1 MKKQNKAVDFST
13 ALSDVMDFESASST
27 TVPSSHYNIR
37 SPTLG
42 KAVLCMVAGHLR
54 VQNGYWQMILS
65 YKDSTGK
72 RRTKSVTTHLK
83 EKGNKR
89 RAEEMLLDL
98 RRAFTKERQHALQHG
113 PMFSDFMRDWLAQI
127 CATVAPTT
135 FASYCRVVER
145 SIIPYFEERQ
155 IALRDLTTGD
165 ITNY

>member
-1 MKKQNKAVDFST
+1 MLPLEKQNKTVDFST
-13 ALSDVMDFESASST
+13 AMSDILDFESASSDHA
-27 TVPSSHYNIR
+27 PGGHSNIR

-98 RRAFTKERQHALQHG
+98 RRAFTKERQHALQNG
-113 PMFSDFMRDWLAQI
+113 LMFSNFMRDWLAQI
-127 CATVAPTT
+127 RPTVAPTT

-145 SIIPYFEERQ
+145 SPI
-155 IALRDLTTGD
+155 L
-165 ITNY
+165 

>member
-1 MKKQNKAVDFST
+1 MLPLKKQNKAVDFST
-13 ALSDVMDFESASST
+13 ALSDVMDFESASSA

-54 VQNGYWQMILS
+54 VQNGYWHCENRWIWKLTC
-65 YKDSTGK
+65 TGK

-127 CATVAPTT
+127 RPTVAPTT
-135 FASYCRVVER
+135 IASYCRVVER
-145 SIIPYFEERQ
+145 SIIPYFE
-155 IALRDLTTGD
+155 
-165 ITNY
+165 

>member
-1 MKKQNKAVDFST
+1 MEKQNITADFST
-13 ALSDVMDFESASST
+13 AMSDIMDFDSASSAA
-27 TVPSSHYNIR
+27 VSGGHSNIR

-89 RAEEMLLDL
+89 RAEAMLLDL
-98 RRAFTKERQHALQHG
+98 RRAFTKERQHDLQNG

-127 CATVAPTT
+127 RPTVAPTT